1 MLQAIEW
8 VAKAWKEVTAERI
21 KNCFAKCSFTEE
33 TNGIVDDIVDEESN
47 ALSKNLQIR
56 IVK

>member
-1 MLQAIEW
+1 M
-8 VAKAWKEVTAERI
+8 AKAWKEVTAERI

-33 TNGIVDDIVDEESN
+33 TNEIEDDIVDEESN